1 MTNYCLLR
9 VPVVLPM
16 DGDHPVDD
24 CVGLII
30 GGRENYYEEQCRVA
44 GTMFINSGFSRHW
57 ATILHKDVAR
67 RIGPCNDEEADAS
80 YERSLLL
87 PTPVAS
93 EQDLA
98 SGIHEFNRIYGL
110 RTEVRLGTL
119 DILRRLGVPQSN

>member
-1 MTNYCLLR
+1 
-9 VPVVLPM
+9 M

-24 CVGLII
+24 CIGLII

-57 ATILHKDVAR
+57 ETVLHKGRDVEKFGLAIMKR
-67 RIGPCNDEEADAS
+67 LLAS

-93 EQDLA
+93 EQELA
-98 SGIHEFNRIYGL
+98 LRIQEFNEIYGL

-119 DILRRLGVPQSN
+119 EILDKAWSSAKQSVREAAAR